1 MYKYGVTYAVA
12 EIPSTPILYPWLII
26 PYATITLKILS
37 GINLIYKYILDIIYA
52 LCLDSR
58 KSNNTIV

>member
-1 MYKYGVTYAVA
+1 
-12 EIPSTPILYPWLII
+12 
-26 PYATITLKILS
+26 
-37 GINLIYKYILDIIYA
+37 LIYKYILDIIYA